1 MSALFA
7 PANGRDQYS
16 FLNPVSRANPN
27 DSSTAVFWVMPEP
40 MTTNLCPVTAAERT
54 TINRML

>member
-7 PANGRDQYS
+7 PAKGRDQYS
-16 FLNPVSRANPN
+16 FLKPVSRANPK

-40 MTTNLCPVTAAERT
+40 MTTNLWPVTAGERT
-54 TINRML
+54 TIKRML